1 MKCRQRKIVRAKAQT
16 DKAGRDESKLMK
28 HNVERRIH
36 VKEIYGT
43 VLLVRQRDGKSKTE
57 QVCGEMKQGF
67 QREKSNDHQK
77 GFLFLRRHCP

>member
-1 MKCRQRKIVRAKAQT
+1 
-16 DKAGRDESKLMK
+16 MK

-67 QREKSNDHQK
+67 QREKK
-77 GFLFLRRHCP
+77 